1 MMTKINVSLLSALFV
16 LFLFFS
22 CDKENINKEFGQYA
36 LAVNY
41 RGDEFKKLQFFI
53 DRKEV
58 GALMPVPNVNASHV
72 QDCSSLKKSKDLVN
86 VFVERKVLTGKHV
99 LEIKTEGGTL
109 LKTLNFEM
117 LNKECVFQKID
128 ISVTQKRSQN

>member
-1 MMTKINVSLLSALFV
+1 MTKINVSLLSALFV
-16 LFLFFS
+16 LLLFFS
-22 CDKENINKEFGQYA
+22 CDKESINKEFGQYA
-36 LAVNY
+36 VAVNY

-53 DRKEV
+53 DGKEC
-58 GALMPVPNVNASHV
+58 GELIPVPNVNASHV
-72 QDCSSLKKSKDLVN
+72 QDCRTLKKSKDLVN

-117 LNKECVFQKID
+117 INRECVFQKID
-128 ISVTQKRSQN
+128 LVVNQKRSQN

>member
-1 MMTKINVSLLSALFV
+1 MTKINVSLLSALFV
-16 LFLFFS
+16 LLLFFS

-36 LAVNY
+36 VAVNY

-53 DRKEV
+53 D
-58 GALMPVPNVNASHV
+58 GQDCGGLIPVPNVNASHV
-72 QDCSSLKKSKDLVN
+72 QDCRTLKKSKDLVN

-117 LNKECVFQKID
+117 INRECVFQKID
-128 ISVTQKRSQN
+128 LVVNQKRSQN